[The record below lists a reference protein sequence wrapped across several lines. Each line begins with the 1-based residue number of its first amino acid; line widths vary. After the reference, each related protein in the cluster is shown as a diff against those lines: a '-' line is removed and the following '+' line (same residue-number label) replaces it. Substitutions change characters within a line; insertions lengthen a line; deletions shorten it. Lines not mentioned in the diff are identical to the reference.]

1 MAHLVRAACV
11 LKFEEHELIEF
22 FGVATALDEDS
33 CSYTFSLSR
42 DGLRLEC
49 AVFPLDGSVRTA
61 IYRDG
66 LSFPVLSS
74 QLTGCTLA
82 RVVELAPGLRCLEVG
97 RQEQTSPSLA
107 SGIRL
112 IVEPQFR
119 LEFVP

>member
-1 MAHLVRAACV
+1 MAQLLKEACV

-33 CSYTFSLSR
+33 CSYTFTLSR

-49 AVFPLDGSVRTA
+49 AVFPLDGSVHTA

-66 LSFPVLSS
+66 LSFPVVSS
-74 QLTGCTLA
+74 RLTGCTRA
-82 RVVELAPGLRCLEVG
+82 RVVELAPGLRCLEIG
-97 RQEQTSPSLA
+97 RQEQTSPTLA

-112 IVEPQFR
+112 IVDSQFR